1 MADQSQVVVIG
12 AGALGLC
19 TAHEL
24 LERGQTDVTVL
35 DARHVAGASSGL
47 SVGII
52 ETQYLDPLAI
62 EVRVWSMRAFTAL
75 ERSRGLRIVRNG
87 YLRAAHSDAD
97 LAAFERSVE
106 VQRELG
112 VTDAAVLDRAGLDRL
127 VPDMR
132 TDDLAG
138 GLFGAS
144 DGYLDG
150 HLYCTLLADWIT
162 ERGGRVL
169 ARTAV
174 EGHERDGAG
183 RHRLHTSTGVLECDH
198 VVNAAGGW
206 AGEVG
211 ELLGAPVAL
220 LPERHQAL
228 HVRLP
233 HELDYLMPSVMD
245 YIPDSNRVG
254 LYFRDEGPG
263 RLIAGLHTEEAVHP
277 VAPGDEGRSAALEFT
292 EQVAERFAD
301 RLPGLAEAQLGDVWA
316 GIYPMSPD
324 GRPVV
329 GPEPSCDTIVTVA
342 GAGGSGLQS
351 SPALGALAADW
362 IVYGEPRVI
371 PGAAVLAPR

>member
-1 MADQSQVVVIG
+1 MVKSMPEVVVIG

-24 LERGQTDVTVL
+24 LERGVADVTVL
-35 DARHVAGASSGL
+35 EARHVAGGSSGL

-62 EVRVWSMRAFTAL
+62 ELRIWSMRAFAAL
-75 ERSRGLRIVRNG
+75 ERNRGLRIVRNG

-106 VQRELG
+106 IQRALGADDARVVGREELS
-112 VTDAAVLDRAGLDRL
+112 RL

-138 GLFGAS
+138 GLFGPS
-144 DGYLDG
+144 DGYIDG
-150 HLYCTLLADWIT
+150 HLYCSLLADWIG
-162 ERGGRVL
+162 ERGAQVRV
-169 ARTAV
+169 RTAV
-174 EGHERDGAG
+174 EGHELVGG
-183 RHRLHTSTGVLECDH
+183 RHRLVTSNGVLECEW

-211 ELLGAPVAL
+211 ELLGTPVAL

-228 HVRLP
+228 HVRLGR
-233 HELDYLMPSVMD
+233 ELGYVMPSVMD
-245 YIPDSNRVG
+245 YIPSSGSLG

-263 RLIAGLHTEEAVHP
+263 RLIAGLHTEEV
-277 VAPGDEGRSAALEFT
+277 VAPSDALEFT
-292 EQVAERFAD
+292 ERVAERFAE
-301 RLPGLAEAQLGDVWA
+301 RLPGLGDARLGDVWS
-316 GIYPMSPD
+316 GIYPMRPN

-329 GPEPSCDTIVTVA
+329 GPEPSCPSIVTVA

-362 IVYGEPRVI
+362 IVHGEPRVV
-371 PGAAVLAPR
+371 PGAAELAP